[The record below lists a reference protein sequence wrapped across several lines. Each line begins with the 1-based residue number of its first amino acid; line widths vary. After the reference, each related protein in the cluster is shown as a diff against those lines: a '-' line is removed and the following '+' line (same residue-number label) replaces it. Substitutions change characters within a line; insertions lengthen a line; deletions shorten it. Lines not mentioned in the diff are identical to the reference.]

1 MLVEADHSKTLND
14 VQVSIKKLER
24 EVAAKKALA
33 NQLAEMGGLPVP
45 YTDLRRLRPW
55 RLGHARPALAKGQ
68 LGRAGGRGVTRA
80 TV

>member
-1 MLVEADHSKTLND
+1 V
-14 VQVSIKKLER
+14 ER

-55 RLGHARPALAKGQ
+55 RPGHARPALAKGQ